1 MHKNSKLAIYGM
13 LVAVVIFSLDL
24 MIPTHGIASA
34 LYIILILISILAT
47 ETMFTVWASLIATV
61 LISFGIYYNGGF
73 IMQFDELLNR
83 VFAYI
88 IILLT
93 AILSIQR
100 KDVEKE
106 LRELNLNLE
115 LKVLARTAS
124 SENRSIRL
132 EKQIQVLQNLR
143 NDDKLVAF
151 KELDDVIHSLKELTN
166 EEIIKAEN
174 ING

>member
-13 LVAVVIFSLDL
+13 LVAAVIFLLDL
-24 MIPTHGIASA
+24 IIPIHGIAA
-34 LYIILILISILAT
+34 VLYVILVLMSLLAT
-47 ETMFTVWASLIATV
+47 ETMFTVWASLIATI

-73 IMQFDELLNR
+73 TMQIDELLNR

-100 KDVEKE
+100 KEVEKE

-115 LKVLARTAS
+115 LKVLARTAA
-124 SENRSIRL
+124 SENRSVRL
-132 EKQIQVLQNLR
+132 EKQIQTLQNLR
-143 NDDKLVAF
+143 NNDKLIAF
-151 KELDDVIHSLKELTN
+151 KELDDVIHNLKELTH
-166 EEIIKAEN
+166 EDSIDVEY

>member
-13 LVAVVIFSLDL
+13 LVAAAIFSLDL
-24 MIPTHGIASA
+24 MLPTHGVAAA
-34 LYIILILISILAT
+34 LYIVLILMSLLAT
-47 ETMFTVWASLIATV
+47 ETMFTVWASLIATT

-73 IMQFDELLNR
+73 SMNIDELLNR

-100 KDVEKE
+100 KEVEKE

-115 LKVLARTAS
+115 LKVLARTAA

-151 KELDDVIHSLKELTN
+151 KELDDVIHNLKELTN
-166 EEIIKAEN
+166 EEAIEVEYT
-174 ING
+174 NG